1 MSRTNGRFDAG
12 PGVGDRLDH
21 RGYHKATIP
30 LACPH
35 EAHGVE
41 EARRTSSTIGG
52 MAYRLLAE
60 GRNVRIYTAR
70 VAASGGR
77 NAQGTLDDD
86 VFAAYQRSMIMD
98 WCIEHVGGILPI
110 TAQKDMNMIEAWDDR
125 AKQVEPDTGLSIEQ
139 ALLNLLA
146 IIHRDG
152 GHYADSYGLE
162 KACAEA
168 EKIVVALMQGGY

>member
-60 GRNVRIYTAR
+60 GRAAGNCQKERSLRCAR
-70 VAASGGR
+70 RTGR
-77 NAQGTLDDD
+77 L
-86 VFAAYQRSMIMD
+86 
-98 WCIEHVGGILPI
+98 C
-110 TAQKDMNMIEAWDDR
+110 
-125 AKQVEPDTGLSIEQ
+125 
-139 ALLNLLA
+139 
-146 IIHRDG
+146 
-152 GHYADSYGLE
+152 
-162 KACAEA
+162 
-168 EKIVVALMQGGY
+168 VALFGWV